1 MADNQYQHGIG
12 MFGDVKGSY
21 GRYAVGP
28 QVNNLSQQFNNIES
42 VEEKQRRRFKRKRE
56 SGFVGNGYSLW
67 NYPYMIGAVGAGT
80 IIQTHDDPDK
90 DADDMKDQTQQATG
104 DTGTAPITSGM
115 AEGGT
120 AGGADV
126 TGASGGGMP

>member
-1 MADNQYQHGIG
+1 MGLNQYQHGIG

-28 QVNNLSQQFNNIES
+28 QVNNLSSQFDAAHD
-42 VEEKQRRRFKRKRE
+42 VEEQQRRRFKRKRE

-67 NYPYMIGAVGAGT
+67 NYPYMIGALGAGT
-80 IIQTHDDPDK
+80 IVQTNGDK
-90 DADDMKDQTQQATG
+90 DHDADDMQNQNQQATG

-115 AEGGT
+115 SMGGT
-120 AGGADV
+120 AGGADA